1 MLLLSV
7 TQPIPYPLA
16 GSSGEQERALA
27 ITDTKP
33 RAGLRPGVRL
43 VLLSFLMLF
52 VELAL
57 IRWTGSNV
65 LHLSYFSNFV
75 LLGSFLGIGIGFL
88 RADRKRDLF
97 PYSLPALAVLVAF
110 VRFFP
115 VEIEGAGGDVI
126 FFGTLE
132 TSGPPR
138 ELVLAVI
145 FVVVAATLAFI
156 AEGVAR
162 AFVQFEPLE
171 AYRLDIVGSIAGIVG
186 FTALSFL
193 RAPPLAWGVVA
204 GAVLLVAHRPRITV
218 LQVGALVALLV
229 ILGVETFA
237 AGASWSPYYKVT
249 VENEQTAPFVRVN
262 GVPHQAIFETDARSL
277 YARVY
282 ESARPAR
289 LDNVLIVGA
298 GTGNDVAHALERGA
312 GHVDAVEIDPRLHQL
327 GVELHP
333 DQPYADP
340 RVDVHIDDG
349 RAFLERS
356 DERYDLIL
364 FALPDSITLVSGQS
378 SLRLESYL
386 FTRESM
392 ESAREHLE
400 PDGVFAMYNYYV
412 EQWLIDRLAGTLEQ
426 VYDRP
431 PCVDASGGLGRLSF
445 LFASEDPSSV
455 RCTTPSP
462 ASVDSVPEPATDDHP
477 FPYLRERTLPVF
489 YLVTIGLIL
498 LVSVVA
504 VRAASGPLG
513 RMASYADLFFMGAAF
528 LLLETKNVVQ
538 FALLFGTTW
547 VVNALV
553 FAGVLLS
560 VLAAVEVSRRV
571 AFKRP
576 ARLYIVLLASLVV
589 SFVVPS
595 ERLLSLPIALR
606 FVAAVVLAFT
616 PIFLANLV
624 FTQRFKDVGSSAS
637 AFGANLLGAMVGGL
651 LEYGALVV
659 GYRMLLVLVAV
670 LYGLA
675 FALGRRHLSGSAVPA
690 RA

>member
-1 MLLLSV
+1 
-7 TQPIPYPLA
+7 
-16 GSSGEQERALA
+16 
-27 ITDTKP
+27 
-33 RAGLRPGVRL
+33 
-43 VLLSFLMLF
+43 MLF

-88 RADRKRDLF
+88 RADRERDLF
-97 PYSLPALAVLVAF
+97 PFALPALAVLVAF

-115 VEIEGAGGDVI
+115 VEIEGAGGDLI

-138 ELVLAVI
+138 EVVLAVV
-145 FVVVAATLAFI
+145 FVVVAATMAFI

-162 AFVQFEPLE
+162 AFVRFEPLE
-171 AYRLDIVGSIAGIVG
+171 AYRLDIIGSIAGIVG
-186 FTALSFL
+186 FTAMSFL

-204 GAVLLVAHRPRITV
+204 GVVLLVAHRPRITV
-218 LQVGALVALLV
+218 LQIGALVALLV
-229 ILGVETFA
+229 ILGFETFA

-249 VENEQTAPFVRVN
+249 VDEEPAPFVRVN
-262 GVPHQAIFETDARSL
+262 GVPHQAIFETDENSL
-277 YARVY
+277 YSRVY
-282 ESARPAR
+282 RSARPAS

-298 GTGNDVAHALERGA
+298 GTGNDVATALEQGA

-327 GVELHP
+327 GTELHP
-333 DQPYADP
+333 DKPYADP

-386 FTRESM
+386 FTREAM
-392 ESAREHLE
+392 ESARDHLG

-412 EQWLIDRLAGTLEQ
+412 EQWLIDRLAGTLEE

-431 PCVDASGGLGRLSF
+431 PCVDASEGLGRLSF
-445 LFASEDPSSV
+445 LFASEDPGSV
-455 RCTTPSP
+455 RCATAASAS
-462 ASVDSVPEPATDDHP
+462 ASVGSAPEPATDDHP

-513 RMASYADLFFMGAAF
+513 HMASYADLFFMGAAF

-571 AFKRP
+571 SFKRP
-576 ARLYIVLLASLVV
+576 ARLYLVLLAALVV
-589 SFVVPS
+589 SFAVPS
-595 ERLLSLPIALR
+595 ERLLSLPIGLR

-675 FALGRRHLSGSAVPA
+675 FALGRRHLTGLSVPA
-690 RA
+690 SA